1 MFIKVI
7 IVLVT
12 DNNINYKK
20 RMKNYICIKGVQ
32 PITQPTVW
40 YNAPPP
46 PPHNLKEQFTLNNY
60 SKIRVQTEFLL
71 KIKNNYDVINVFR
84 KVIIIF
90 VTDNDKLINKV

>member
-1 MFIKVI
+1 
-7 IVLVT
+7 
-12 DNNINYKK
+12 
-20 RMKNYICIKGVQ
+20 MKNVQ
-32 PITQPTVW
+32 SFQVIRFLTKLNFALRGCFTPPTVW
-40 YNAPPP
+40 SKTPPWVGNNAPPP
-46 PPHNLKEQFTLNNY
+46 LPQNLTEQFALNNY